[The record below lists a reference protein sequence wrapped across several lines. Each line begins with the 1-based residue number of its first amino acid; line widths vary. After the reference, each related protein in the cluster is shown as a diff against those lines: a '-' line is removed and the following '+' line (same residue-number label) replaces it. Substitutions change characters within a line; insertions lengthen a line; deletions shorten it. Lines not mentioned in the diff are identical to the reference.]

1 MREKIDLFLPC
12 EDLTV
17 AQEALTEL
25 HDNKTVQH
33 INLLVSSDFAAQH
46 QVPDGCTFVVIDRLE
61 SSNTITSIAENT
73 DADYVIICTKTTP
86 IKWGLYA
93 LERFLR
99 TADDTG
105 AVMIYSD
112 HYSMVKDE
120 SLSQDGTS
128 AVGKLEK
135 HPVIDYQEGSLRDD
149 FDFGSLWLIKSQC
162 LRDYAAQTDRVDYLY
177 AGLYDLRLYLSR
189 VGEIFH
195 LNEYLYTEN
204 ELDTR
209 KSGEKQFD
217 YVNPRNREVQIEMER
232 ACTQH
237 LEKVGALI
245 DTSYYRLPDFNEQD
259 FEYEASVVIPVFNRE
274 KTIADAVKSAL
285 SQKANFKFNVIV
297 VNNHSTD
304 KTGEILSRIA
314 HEMEEK
320 NDKQAGRLIQ
330 IVPERRDL
338 GIGGC
343 WNVAINSDHCGKFA
357 VQLDSDDLYSSPK
370 TLQKIVDAFYKQK
383 AAMMIGSY
391 RMCDFDLNTLPP
403 GLIDHKEWTEDNGCN
418 NALRINGLGAPRAFF
433 TPLVRQIQFPNTSYG
448 EDYALGLAFSRR
460 YRIGRIYDEL
470 YLCRRW
476 GGNSDA
482 ALSIDR
488 VNANNLY
495 KDRLRTMEL
504 KARRQMLQGKAD
516 IMEDSSI
523 SRFFNRQ
530 LEKWD
535 DARHRFRDLKHVETK
550 KLSEEVRLQFNPA
563 RIVSTGA
570 KIDKKTLGERPCF
583 LCDKN
588 RPKEQMS
595 QQIDERF
602 HLLVNPFPI
611 LPVHFTIPA
620 RKHQPQAIYKNYGE
634 MHRFLSLH
642 SELMVFYNGPKC
654 GASAPDHLH
663 FQAGTSGILPLQANW
678 QRLSRNLTDIIS
690 LNDEEKIAVV
700 RDFIVPAFVIISKSE
715 ESDETLFHRLYKSMP
730 MRGDETEPMMNI
742 IAWRKEDEYISVVIP
757 REKHRPEAY
766 FAEGDA
772 QVMVSPGALDMSGL
786 IITPREEDFHK
797 LTEESATTILQEC
810 GISTEKMNS
819 IVTKLKTSKEAETG
833 AETATLYNNGK
844 QPNVTVGIV
853 SGQKIHFSLN
863 KPYLAKG
870 ETVMDEQVVEFSEG
884 GVLWNGNQYSK
895 LTFHPQSADAS
906 FSLSDVTIGVN
917 FHWERKETQT
927 FLGTLRF
934 VVEADKICA
943 INELPVEKYLESVIS
958 SEMSATSSL
967 ELLKAHAVISRS
979 WLLAQMKKRRE
990 VAASGNNFFSFVKKD
1005 DMLIRWYDRDDHT
1018 IFDVCADDHCQR
1030 YQGITKETS
1039 PHVAEAIR
1047 QTLGQ
1052 VLLDGEDICDA
1063 RFSKCCGGE
1072 TEEFQYCW
1080 EDTPKSYL
1088 TAVRDLV
1095 LGVKNEEQEDSS
1107 RFTLHSSLQD
1117 EATAEQWI
1125 RSNPPAFCNTT
1136 DKKILSQV
1144 LNDYD
1149 QETADFYRWKVTY
1162 SQEKLQQLFEEKLKM
1177 NFGAILDMKAVERG
1191 KSGRISKLQIIGTEK
1206 TFTIG
1211 KELEIRRAL
1220 SDTHLYSS
1228 AFVVDKY
1235 DKDEQGVPQRFEI
1248 IGAGWGHGV
1257 GLCQIGAA
1265 VMGEQGYAYNDILLH
1280 YYQGAEINQLY
1291 K

>member
-12 EDLTV
+12 EYIDD
-17 AQEALTEL
+17 AQNALSVL
-25 HDNKTVQH
+25 HEYKTVQH
-33 INLLVSSDFAAQH
+33 IHFLVSADFAAHH
-46 QVPDGCTFVVIDRLE
+46 QVPEGCTFVITDRLE
-61 SSNTITSIAENT
+61 SSNTIVSIAENT
-73 DADYVIICTKTTP
+73 DADYVMICTRHTT
-86 IKWGLYA
+86 IGWGNNT

-99 TADDTG
+99 VADDTD
-105 AVMIYSD
+105 AVMVYAD
-112 HYSMVKDE
+112 HYKMVE
-120 SLSQDGTS
+120 
-128 AVGKLEK
+128 GKMEK
-135 HPVIDYQEGSLRDD
+135 HPVIDYQSGSLRDD
-149 FDFGSLWLIKSQC
+149 FDFGSLWCIKARA
-162 LRDYAAQTDRVDYLY
+162 LADYIAQSDREEYQFAA
-177 AGLYDLRLYLSR
+177 LYDLRLYLSR

-195 LNEYLYTEN
+195 LNEFLYSEA

-217 YVNPRNREVQIEMER
+217 YVNPRNREVQIEMEK

-237 LEKVGALI
+237 LGKVGALI
-245 DTSYYRLPDFNEQD
+245 DTTFYRQPDFGEQD
-259 FEYEASVVIPVFNRE
+259 FEYEASVIIPVFNRE
-274 KTIADAVKSAL
+274 KTVADAVKSAL
-285 SQKANFKFNVIV
+285 GQKTNFKFNVIV

-304 KTGEILSRIA
+304 RTGEILDELKA
-314 HEMEEK
+314 DNM
-320 NDKQAGRLIQ
+320 IQ
-330 IVPERRDL
+330 IVPERTDL

-343 WNVAINSDHCGKFA
+343 WNEAINSSFCGKFA

-370 TLQKIVDAFYKQK
+370 TLQKIVDDFYKQK
-383 AAMMIGSY
+383 AAMIIGSY

-403 GLIDHKEWTEDNGCN
+403 GLIDHKEWTDENGCN

-482 ALSIDR
+482 ALSVEK

-504 KARRQMLQGKAD
+504 KARQHLLQGKAD

-530 LEKWD
+530 LEVWT
-535 DARHRFRDLKHVETK
+535 DARHRFRDLKHVETRQFSDQL
-550 KLSEEVRLQFNPA
+550 KLQWNPA

-595 QQIDERF
+595 KQIDEKF

-620 RKHQPQAIYKNYGE
+620 RKHQPQLIYKNYGE
-634 MHRFLSLH
+634 MHRFISLH
-642 SELMVFYNGPKC
+642 SDLMVFYNGPKC

-663 FQAGTSGILPLQANW
+663 FQAGTNGILPLQTNW

-690 LNDEEKIAVV
+690 LNDEEKISVV
-700 RDFIVPAFVIISKSE
+700 RDFIVPAFVIISKSA
-715 ESDETLFHRLYKSMP
+715 ESDEALFRRLYKAMP
-730 MRGDETEPMMNI
+730 QRGDETEPMMNI
-742 IAWRKEDEYISVVIP
+742 ISWRKGEEFISVVIP

-772 QVMVSPGALDMSGL
+772 QFVVSPGALDMSGL
-786 IITPREEDFHK
+786 IITPREEDFRK
-797 LTEESATTILQEC
+797 LTEEKALSLLQEC
-810 GISTEKMNS
+810 GVSEEKMNA
-819 IVTKLKTSKEAETG
+819 IIAKLKASKDAEDAAEASS
-833 AETATLYNNGK
+833 TLYNKGK
-844 QPNVTVGIV
+844 QPDVTVGIV
-853 SGQKIHFSLN
+853 SAQKIHFSLN

-870 ETVMDEQVVEFSEG
+870 EKVLGEQVVEFSEG
-884 GVLWNGNQYSK
+884 GVLWNGNQYSQ

-934 VVEADKICA
+934 VVESDKIVA

-990 VAASGNNFFSFVKKD
+990 VAESGNNFFSFTKKED
-1005 DMLIRWYDRDDHT
+1005 TLIRWYDREDHT
-1018 IFDVCADDHCQR
+1018 LFDVCADDHCQR

-1047 QTLGQ
+1047 QTKGQ
-1052 VLLDGEDICDA
+1052 ILMDGEEICDA
-1063 RFSKCCGGE
+1063 RFSKCCGGI

-1080 EDTPKSYL
+1080 EDTPKTYL
-1088 TAVRDLV
+1088 TAVRDIA
-1095 LGVKNEEQEDSS
+1095 LGVEHTLPNLTNEE
-1107 RFTLHSSLQD
+1107 
-1117 EATAEQWI
+1117 EAEKWI
-1125 RSNPPAFCNTT
+1125 RFNPPAFCNTQ
-1136 DKKILSQV
+1136 DKKILSEV

-1149 QETADFYRWKVTY
+1149 QETVNFYRWKETL
-1162 SQEKLQQLFEEKLKM
+1162 SQEKLQQLIADKLKM
-1177 NFGAILDMKAVERG
+1177 DLGAILDMKAVERG

-1211 KELEIRRAL
+1211 KELEIRRTL
-1220 SDTHLYSS
+1220 SDSHLLSS

-1235 DKDEQGVPQRFEI
+1235 DKDEQGVPQRFEL

-1265 VMGEQGYAYNDILLH
+1265 VMGEQGYHYDAILLH
-1280 YYQGAEINQLY
+1280 YYQGAEIKKLY

>member
-12 EDLTV
+12 EYIDD
-17 AQEALTEL
+17 AQNALSVL
-25 HDNKTVQH
+25 HEYKTVQH
-33 INLLVSSDFAAQH
+33 IHFLVSADFAAHH
-46 QVPDGCTFVVIDRLE
+46 QVPEGCTFVITDRLE
-61 SSNTITSIAENT
+61 SSNTIASIAENT
-73 DADYVIICTKTTP
+73 DADYVMICTRHTT
-86 IKWGLYA
+86 IGWGNNT

-99 TADDTG
+99 VADDTD
-105 AVMIYSD
+105 AVMVYAD
-112 HYSMVKDE
+112 HYKMVE
-120 SLSQDGTS
+120 
-128 AVGKLEK
+128 GKMEK
-135 HPVIDYQEGSLRDD
+135 HPVIDYQSGSLRDD
-149 FDFGSLWLIKSQC
+149 FDFGSLWCIKAQA
-162 LRDYAAQTDRVDYLY
+162 LADYIAQPDREEYQFAA
-177 AGLYDLRLYLSR
+177 LYDLRLYLSR

-195 LNEYLYTEN
+195 LNEFLYSEA

-217 YVNPRNREVQIEMER
+217 YVNPRNREVQIEMEK

-237 LEKVGALI
+237 LGKVGALI
-245 DTSYYRLPDFNEQD
+245 DTTFYRQPDFGEQD
-259 FEYEASVVIPVFNRE
+259 FEYEASVIIPVFNRE
-274 KTIADAVKSAL
+274 KTVADAVKSAL
-285 SQKANFKFNVIV
+285 GQKANFKFNVIV

-304 KTGEILSRIA
+304 RTGEILDELKA
-314 HEMEEK
+314 D
-320 NDKQAGRLIQ
+320 NLIQ
-330 IVPERRDL
+330 IVPERTDL

-343 WNVAINSDHCGKFA
+343 WNEAINSSFCGKFA

-383 AAMMIGSY
+383 AAMIIGSY

-403 GLIDHKEWTEDNGCN
+403 GLIDHKEWTDENGCN

-482 ALSIDR
+482 ALSVEK

-504 KARRQMLQGKAD
+504 KARQHLLQGKAD

-530 LEKWD
+530 LEVWT
-535 DARHRFRDLKHVETK
+535 DARHRFRDLKHVETRQFSDQL
-550 KLSEEVRLQFNPA
+550 KLQWNPA

-595 QQIDERF
+595 KQIDEKF

-620 RKHQPQAIYKNYGE
+620 RKHQPQLIYKNYGE
-634 MHRFLSLH
+634 MHRFISLH
-642 SELMVFYNGPKC
+642 SDLMVFYNGPKC

-663 FQAGTSGILPLQANW
+663 FQAGTNGILPLQTNW

-690 LNDEEKIAVV
+690 LNDEEKISVV
-700 RDFIVPAFVIISKSE
+700 RDFIVPAFVIISKSA
-715 ESDETLFHRLYKSMP
+715 ESDEALFRRLYKAMP
-730 MRGDETEPMMNI
+730 QRGDETEPMMNI
-742 IAWRKEDEYISVVIP
+742 ISWRKGEEFISVVIP

-772 QVMVSPGALDMSGL
+772 QFVVSPGALDMSGL
-786 IITPREEDFHK
+786 IITPREEDFRK
-797 LTEESATTILQEC
+797 LTEEKALSLLQEC
-810 GISTEKMNS
+810 GVSEEKMDA
-819 IVTKLKTSKEAETG
+819 IIAKLKASKDAEDAAEASS
-833 AETATLYNNGK
+833 TLYNKGK
-844 QPNVTVGIV
+844 QPDVTVGIV
-853 SGQKIHFSLN
+853 SAQKIHFSLN

-870 ETVMDEQVVEFSEG
+870 EKVLGEQVVEFSEG
-884 GVLWNGNQYSK
+884 GVLWNGNQYSQ

-934 VVEADKICA
+934 VVESDKIVA

-990 VAASGNNFFSFVKKD
+990 VAESGNNFFSFTKKED
-1005 DMLIRWYDRDDHT
+1005 TLIRWYDREDHT
-1018 IFDVCADDHCQR
+1018 LFDVCADDHCQR

-1047 QTLGQ
+1047 QTKGQ
-1052 VLLDGEDICDA
+1052 ILMDGEEICDA
-1063 RFSKCCGGE
+1063 RFSKCCGGI

-1080 EDTPKSYL
+1080 EDTPKTYL
-1088 TAVRDLV
+1088 TAVRDIA
-1095 LGVKNEEQEDSS
+1095 LGVEHTLPNLTNEE
-1107 RFTLHSSLQD
+1107 
-1117 EATAEQWI
+1117 EAEKWI
-1125 RSNPPAFCNTT
+1125 RFNPPAFCNTQ
-1136 DKKILSQV
+1136 DKKILSEV

-1149 QETADFYRWKVTY
+1149 QETVNFYRWKETL
-1162 SQEKLQQLFEEKLKM
+1162 SQEKLQQLIADKLKM
-1177 NFGAILDMKAVERG
+1177 DLGAILDMKAVERG

-1211 KELEIRRAL
+1211 KELEIRRTL
-1220 SDTHLYSS
+1220 SDSHLLSS

-1235 DKDEQGVPQRFEI
+1235 DKDEQGVPQRFEL

-1265 VMGEQGYAYNDILLH
+1265 VMGEQGYHYDAILLH
-1280 YYQGAEINQLY
+1280 YYQGAEIKKLY

>member
-12 EDLTV
+12 EYIDD
-17 AQEALTEL
+17 AQNALSVL
-25 HDNKTVQH
+25 HEYKTVQH
-33 INLLVSSDFAAQH
+33 IHFLVSADFAAHH
-46 QVPDGCTFVVIDRLE
+46 QVPEGCTFVITDRLE
-61 SSNTITSIAENT
+61 SSNTIVSIAENT
-73 DADYVIICTKTTP
+73 DADYVMICTRHTT
-86 IKWGLYA
+86 IGWGNNT

-99 TADDTG
+99 VADDTD
-105 AVMIYSD
+105 AVMVYAD
-112 HYSMVKDE
+112 HYKMVE
-120 SLSQDGTS
+120 
-128 AVGKLEK
+128 GKMEK
-135 HPVIDYQEGSLRDD
+135 HPVIDYQSGSLRDD
-149 FDFGSLWLIKSQC
+149 FDFGSLWCIKAQA
-162 LRDYAAQTDRVDYLY
+162 LADYIAQPDREEYQFAA
-177 AGLYDLRLYLSR
+177 LYDLRLYLSR

-195 LNEYLYTEN
+195 LNEFLYSEA

-217 YVNPRNREVQIEMER
+217 YVNPRNREVQIEMEK

-237 LEKVGALI
+237 LGKVGALI
-245 DTSYYRLPDFNEQD
+245 DTTFYRQPDFGEQD
-259 FEYEASVVIPVFNRE
+259 FEYEASVIIPVFNRE
-274 KTIADAVKSAL
+274 KTVADAVKSAL
-285 SQKANFKFNVIV
+285 GQKANFKFNVIV

-304 KTGEILSRIA
+304 RTGEILDELKA
-314 HEMEEK
+314 DNM
-320 NDKQAGRLIQ
+320 IQ
-330 IVPERRDL
+330 IVPERTDL

-343 WNVAINSDHCGKFA
+343 WNEAINSSSCGKFA

-383 AAMMIGSY
+383 AAMIIGSY
-391 RMCDFDLNTLPP
+391 RMCDFNLNTLPP
-403 GLIDHKEWTEDNGCN
+403 GLIDHKEWTDENGCN

-482 ALSIDR
+482 ALSVER

-504 KARRQMLQGKAD
+504 KARQHLLQGKAD

-530 LEKWD
+530 LEVWT
-535 DARHRFRDLKHVETK
+535 DARHRFRDLKHVETRQFSDQL
-550 KLSEEVRLQFNPA
+550 KLQWNPA

-595 QQIDERF
+595 KQIDEKF

-620 RKHQPQAIYKNYGE
+620 RKHQPQLIYKNYGE
-634 MHRFLSLH
+634 MHRFISLH
-642 SELMVFYNGPKC
+642 SDLMVFYNGPKC

-663 FQAGTSGILPLQANW
+663 FQAGTNGILPLQTNW

-690 LNDEEKIAVV
+690 LNDEEKISVV
-700 RDFIVPAFVIISKSE
+700 RDFIVPAFVIISKSA
-715 ESDETLFHRLYKSMP
+715 ESDEALFRRLYKAMP
-730 MRGDETEPMMNI
+730 QRGDETEPMMNI
-742 IAWRKEDEYISVVIP
+742 ISWRKGEEFISVVIP

-772 QVMVSPGALDMSGL
+772 QFVVSPGALDMSGL
-786 IITPREEDFHK
+786 IITPREEDFRK
-797 LTEESATTILQEC
+797 LTEEKALSLLQEC
-810 GISTEKMNS
+810 GVSEEKMNT
-819 IVTKLKTSKEAETG
+819 IIAKLKASKDAEDAAEASS
-833 AETATLYNNGK
+833 TLYNKGK
-844 QPNVTVGIV
+844 QPDVTVGIV
-853 SGQKIHFSLN
+853 SAQKIHFSLN

-870 ETVMDEQVVEFSEG
+870 EKVLGEQVVEFSEG
-884 GVLWNGNQYSK
+884 GVLWNGNQYSQ

-934 VVEADKICA
+934 VVESDKIVA

-979 WLLAQMKKRRE
+979 WLLAQMQKRRE
-990 VAASGNNFFSFVKKD
+990 VAESGNNFFSFTRKED
-1005 DMLIRWYDRDDHT
+1005 TLIRWYDREDHT
-1018 IFDVCADDHCQR
+1018 LFDVCADDHCQR

-1047 QTLGQ
+1047 QTKGQ
-1052 VLLDGEDICDA
+1052 ILMDGEEICDA
-1063 RFSKCCGGE
+1063 RFSKCCGGI

-1080 EDTPKSYL
+1080 EDTPKTYL
-1088 TAVRDLV
+1088 TAVRDIA
-1095 LGVKNEEQEDSS
+1095 LGVEHTLPNLTNEE
-1107 RFTLHSSLQD
+1107 
-1117 EATAEQWI
+1117 EAEKWI
-1125 RSNPPAFCNTT
+1125 RFNPPAFCNTQ
-1136 DKKILSQV
+1136 DKKILSEV

-1149 QETADFYRWKVTY
+1149 QETVNFYRWKETL
-1162 SQEKLQQLFEEKLKM
+1162 SQEKLQQLIADKLKM
-1177 NFGAILDMKAVERG
+1177 NLGAILDMKAVERG

-1211 KELEIRRAL
+1211 KELEIRRTL
-1220 SDTHLYSS
+1220 SDSHLLSS

-1235 DKDEQGVPQRFEI
+1235 DKDEQGVPQRFEL

-1265 VMGEQGYAYNDILLH
+1265 VMGEQGYHYDAILLH
-1280 YYQGAEINQLY
+1280 YYQGAEIKKLY

>member
-1 MREKIDLFLPC
+1 MRQKIDLFLPC
-12 EDLTV
+12 EDQDV
-17 AQEALTEL
+17 AQEALLEL

-33 INLLVSSDFAAQH
+33 INLLVSADFAASH
-46 QVPDGCTFVVIDRLE
+46 QVPDGCTFIVVDRLE
-61 SSNTITSIAENT
+61 SSNTVSSIAENT
-73 DADYVIICTKTTP
+73 DADYVIICTKATP
-86 IKWGLYA
+86 IRWGLYA

-105 AVMIYSD
+105 AVMVYSD
-112 HYSMVKDE
+112 HYSVQE
-120 SLSQDGTS
+120 
-128 AVGKLEK
+128 GKLEK
-135 HPVIDYQEGSLRDD
+135 HPVIDYQAGSLRDD
-149 FDFGSLWLIKSQC
+149 FDFGSLWLVKAQN
-162 LRDYAAQTDRVDYLY
+162 LLDYAAQQDRQEYQF

-195 LNEYLYTEN
+195 INEFLYTED

-217 YVNPRNREVQIEMER
+217 YVNPRNREVQIEMEK
-232 ACTQH
+232 ACTHH
-237 LEKVGALI
+237 LEKVGALV
-245 DTSYYRLPDFNEQD
+245 DTNYYRQPDFDEQE
-259 FEYEASVVIPVFNRE
+259 FEYEASVIIPVFNRE

-285 SQKANFKFNVIV
+285 SQKTSFKFNVIV

-304 KTGEILSRIA
+304 RTGEILSEIA
-314 HEMEEK
+314 HEMEER
-320 NDKQAGRLIQ
+320 NDKQAGRLVQ
-330 IVPERRDL
+330 IVPDRNDL

-343 WNVAINSDHCGKFA
+343 WNMAINSDHCGKFA

-370 TLQKIVDAFYKQK
+370 TLQKIVDAFHKQK
-383 AAMMIGSY
+383 AAMIIGSY

-448 EDYALGLAFSRR
+448 EDYALGLVFSRR

-482 ALSIDR
+482 ALSIDK

-504 KARRQMLQGKAD
+504 KARQQMLQGKAD

-530 LEKWD
+530 LEKWA
-535 DARHRFRDLKHVETK
+535 DARHRFRDLKHVETHQ
-550 KLSEEVRLQFNPA
+550 LSDQLKVQWNPA

-570 KIDKKTLGERPCF
+570 KIDKKTLGDRPCF

-588 RPKEQMS
+588 RPKEQIS
-595 QQIDERF
+595 KQIDERF
-602 HLLVNPFPI
+602 LLLVNPFPI
-611 LPVHFTIPA
+611 LPIHFTIPA
-620 RKHQPQAIYKNYGE
+620 RKHQPQSIYKNYGE

-690 LNDEEKIAVV
+690 LNDDEKIALIH
-700 RDFIVPAFVIISKSE
+700 DFVVPAFVIISKSE
-715 ESDETLFHRLYKSMP
+715 DSDEALFQRLYKSMP
-730 MRGDETEPMMNI
+730 VRGDETEPMMNI
-742 IAWRKEDEYISVVIP
+742 IAWRKGDEYISVVIP

-772 QVMVSPGALDMSGL
+772 QMMVSPGALDMSGL
-786 IITPREEDFHK
+786 IITPREEDFRK
-797 LTEESATTILQEC
+797 LTEESATAILQEC
-810 GISTEKMNS
+810 GISTDKMNS
-819 IVTKLKTSKEAETG
+819 IVTKLKASKEAELQVGTS
-833 AETATLYNNGK
+833 ALYSYDK
-844 QPNVTVGIV
+844 EPEVKVGIV

-870 ETVMDEQVVEFSEG
+870 ETVIGEQEVEFSEG
-884 GVLWNGNQYSK
+884 GVLWNGNQYSS

-934 VVEADKICA
+934 VVESDKICA

-979 WLLAQMKKRRE
+979 WLLAQMKKRRD
-990 VAASGNNFFSFVKKD
+990 VAESGNNFFSFTKKE
-1005 DMLIRWYDRDDHT
+1005 DMLIRWYDREDHT

-1047 QTLGQ
+1047 QTKGQ
-1052 VLLDGEDICDA
+1052 VLLDGDEICDA
-1063 RFSKCCGGE
+1063 RFSKCCGGV

-1080 EDTPKSYL
+1080 EDTPKNYL
-1088 TAVRDLV
+1088 TAVRDIA
-1095 LGVKNEEQEDSS
+1095 LGIESTLPNLTNEE
-1107 RFTLHSSLQD
+1107 
-1117 EATAEQWI
+1117 EAEKWI
-1125 RSNPPAFCNTT
+1125 RFNPPAFCNTQ
-1136 DKKILSQV
+1136 DKRILSQV

-1149 QETADFYRWKVTY
+1149 QETVDFYRWKVTLT
-1162 SQEKLQQLFEEKLKM
+1162 QEKLQQLIADRLKM
-1177 NFGAILDMKAVERG
+1177 DLGSILDMKSVERG
-1191 KSGRISKLQIIGTEK
+1191 TSGRISKLQIIGTEK

-1211 KELEIRRAL
+1211 KELEIRRTL
-1220 SDTHLYSS
+1220 SDSHLLSS
-1228 AFVVDKY
+1228 AFIVDKY
-1235 DKDEQGVPQRFEI
+1235 DIDEQGVPQRFEL

-1265 VMGEQGYAYNDILLH
+1265 VMGEEGYLYDAILLH
-1280 YYQGAEINQLY
+1280 YYQGAEIKKLY

>member
-12 EDLTV
+12 EYIDD
-17 AQEALTEL
+17 AQNALSVL
-25 HDNKTVQH
+25 HEYKTVQH
-33 INLLVSSDFAAQH
+33 IHFLVSADFAAHH
-46 QVPDGCTFVVIDRLE
+46 QVPEGCTFVITDRLE
-61 SSNTITSIAENT
+61 SSNTIVSIAENT
-73 DADYVIICTKTTP
+73 DADYMMICTRHTT
-86 IKWGLYA
+86 IGWGNNT

-99 TADDTG
+99 VADDTD
-105 AVMIYSD
+105 AVMVYAD
-112 HYSMVKDE
+112 HYKMVE
-120 SLSQDGTS
+120 
-128 AVGKLEK
+128 GKMEK
-135 HPVIDYQEGSLRDD
+135 HPVIDYQSGSLRDD
-149 FDFGSLWLIKSQC
+149 FDFGSLWCIKAQA
-162 LRDYAAQTDRVDYLY
+162 LADYIAQPDREEYQFAA
-177 AGLYDLRLYLSR
+177 LYDLRLYLSR

-195 LNEYLYTEN
+195 LNEFLYSEA

-217 YVNPRNREVQIEMER
+217 YVNPRNREVQIEMEK

-237 LEKVGALI
+237 LGKVGALI
-245 DTSYYRLPDFNEQD
+245 DTTFYRQPDFGEQD
-259 FEYEASVVIPVFNRE
+259 FEYEASVIIPVFNRE
-274 KTIADAVKSAL
+274 KTVADAVKSAL
-285 SQKANFKFNVIV
+285 GQKASFKFNVIV

-304 KTGEILSRIA
+304 RTGEILD
-314 HEMEEK
+314 ELK
-320 NDKQAGRLIQ
+320 VDNLIQ
-330 IVPERRDL
+330 IVPERTDL

-343 WNVAINSDHCGKFA
+343 WNEAINSSFCGKFA

-383 AAMMIGSY
+383 AAMIIGSY

-403 GLIDHKEWTEDNGCN
+403 GLIDHKEWTDENGCN

-482 ALSIDR
+482 ALSVEK

-504 KARRQMLQGKAD
+504 KARQHMLQGKAD

-530 LEKWD
+530 LEVWT
-535 DARHRFRDLKHVETK
+535 DARHRFRDLKHVETRQFSDQL
-550 KLSEEVRLQFNPA
+550 KLQWNPA

-595 QQIDERF
+595 KQIDEKF

-620 RKHQPQAIYKNYGE
+620 RKHQPQLIYKNYGE
-634 MHRFLSLH
+634 MHRFISLH
-642 SELMVFYNGPKC
+642 SDLMVFYNGPKC

-663 FQAGTSGILPLQANW
+663 FQAGTNGILPLQTNW

-690 LNDEEKIAVV
+690 LNDEEKISVV
-700 RDFIVPAFVIISKSE
+700 RDFIVPAFVIISKSA
-715 ESDETLFHRLYKSMP
+715 ESDEALFRRLYKAMP
-730 MRGDETEPMMNI
+730 QRGDETEPMMNI
-742 IAWRKEDEYISVVIP
+742 ISWRKGEEFISVVIP

-772 QVMVSPGALDMSGL
+772 QFVVSPGALDMSGL
-786 IITPREEDFHK
+786 IITPREEDFRK
-797 LTEESATTILQEC
+797 LTEEKALSLLQEC
-810 GISTEKMNS
+810 GVSEEKMNA
-819 IVTKLKTSKEAETG
+819 IIAKLKASKDAEDAAEASS
-833 AETATLYNNGK
+833 TLYNKGK
-844 QPNVTVGIV
+844 QPDVTVGIV
-853 SGQKIHFSLN
+853 SAQKIHFSLN

-870 ETVMDEQVVEFSEG
+870 EKVLGEQVVEFSEG
-884 GVLWNGNQYSK
+884 GVLWNGNQYSQ

-906 FSLSDVTIGVN
+906 FSLSGVTIGVN

-934 VVEADKICA
+934 VVESDKIVA

-990 VAASGNNFFSFVKKD
+990 VAESGNNFFSFTKKED
-1005 DMLIRWYDRDDHT
+1005 TLIRWYDREDHT
-1018 IFDVCADDHCQR
+1018 LFDVCADDHCQR

-1047 QTLGQ
+1047 QTKGQ
-1052 VLLDGEDICDA
+1052 ILMDGDEICDA
-1063 RFSKCCGGE
+1063 RFSKCCGGI

-1080 EDTPKSYL
+1080 EDTPKTYL
-1088 TAVRDLV
+1088 TAVRDIA
-1095 LGVKNEEQEDSS
+1095 LGVEHTLPNLTNEE
-1107 RFTLHSSLQD
+1107 
-1117 EATAEQWI
+1117 EAEKWI
-1125 RSNPPAFCNTT
+1125 RFNPPAFCNTQ
-1136 DKKILSQV
+1136 DKKILSEV

-1149 QETADFYRWKVTY
+1149 QETVNFYRWKETL
-1162 SQEKLQQLFEEKLKM
+1162 SQEKLQQLIADKLKM
-1177 NFGAILDMKAVERG
+1177 DLGAILDMKAVERG

-1211 KELEIRRAL
+1211 KELEIRRTL
-1220 SDTHLYSS
+1220 SDSHLLSS

-1235 DKDEQGVPQRFEI
+1235 DKDEQGVPQRFEL

-1265 VMGEQGYAYNDILLH
+1265 VMGEQGYHYDAILLH
-1280 YYQGAEINQLY
+1280 YYQGAEIKKLY

>member
-12 EDLTV
+12 EYIDD
-17 AQEALTEL
+17 AQNALSVL
-25 HDNKTVQH
+25 HEYKTVQH
-33 INLLVSSDFAAQH
+33 IHFLVSADFAAHH
-46 QVPDGCTFVVIDRLE
+46 QVPEGCTFVITDRLE
-61 SSNTITSIAENT
+61 SSNTIVSIAENT
-73 DADYVIICTKTTP
+73 DADYVMICTRHTT
-86 IKWGLYA
+86 IGWGNNT

-99 TADDTG
+99 VADDTD
-105 AVMIYSD
+105 AVMVYAD
-112 HYSMVKDE
+112 HYKMVE
-120 SLSQDGTS
+120 
-128 AVGKLEK
+128 GKMEK
-135 HPVIDYQEGSLRDD
+135 HPVIDYQSGSLRDD
-149 FDFGSLWLIKSQC
+149 FDFGSLWCIKAQA
-162 LRDYAAQTDRVDYLY
+162 LADYIAQPDREEYQFAA
-177 AGLYDLRLYLSR
+177 LYDLRLYLSR

-195 LNEYLYTEN
+195 LNEFLYSEA

-217 YVNPRNREVQIEMER
+217 YVNPRNREVQIEMEK

-237 LEKVGALI
+237 LGKVGALI
-245 DTSYYRLPDFNEQD
+245 DTTFYRQPDFGEQD
-259 FEYEASVVIPVFNRE
+259 FECEASVIIPVFNRE
-274 KTIADAVKSAL
+274 KTVADAVKSAL
-285 SQKANFKFNVIV
+285 GQKANFKFNVIV

-304 KTGEILSRIA
+304 RTGEILDELKA
-314 HEMEEK
+314 D
-320 NDKQAGRLIQ
+320 NLIQ
-330 IVPERRDL
+330 IVPERTDL

-343 WNVAINSDHCGKFA
+343 WNEAINSSFCGKFA

-383 AAMMIGSY
+383 AAMIIGSY

-403 GLIDHKEWTEDNGCN
+403 GLIDHKEWTDENGCN

-482 ALSIDR
+482 ALSVEK

-504 KARRQMLQGKAD
+504 KARQHLLQGKAD

-530 LEKWD
+530 LEVWT
-535 DARHRFRDLKHVETK
+535 DARHRFRDLKHVETRQFSDQL
-550 KLSEEVRLQFNPA
+550 KLQWNPA

-595 QQIDERF
+595 KQIDEKF

-620 RKHQPQAIYKNYGE
+620 RKHQPQLIYKNYGE
-634 MHRFLSLH
+634 MHRFISLH
-642 SELMVFYNGPKC
+642 SDLMVFYNGPKC

-663 FQAGTSGILPLQANW
+663 FQAGTNGILPLQTNW

-690 LNDEEKIAVV
+690 LNDEEKISVV
-700 RDFIVPAFVIISKSE
+700 RDFIVPAFVIISKSA
-715 ESDETLFHRLYKSMP
+715 ESDEALFRRLYKAMP
-730 MRGDETEPMMNI
+730 QRGDETEPMMNI
-742 IAWRKEDEYISVVIP
+742 ISWRKGEEFISVVIP

-772 QVMVSPGALDMSGL
+772 QFVVSPGALDMSGL
-786 IITPREEDFHK
+786 IITPREEDFRK
-797 LTEESATTILQEC
+797 LTEEKALSLLQEC
-810 GISTEKMNS
+810 GVSEEKMNA
-819 IVTKLKTSKEAETG
+819 IIAKLKASKDAEDAAEASS
-833 AETATLYNNGK
+833 TLYNKGK
-844 QPNVTVGIV
+844 QPYVTVGIV
-853 SGQKIHFSLN
+853 SAQKIHFSLN

-870 ETVMDEQVVEFSEG
+870 EKVLGEQVVEFSEG
-884 GVLWNGNQYSK
+884 GVLWNGNQYSQ

-934 VVEADKICA
+934 VVESDKIVA

-990 VAASGNNFFSFVKKD
+990 VAESGNNFFSFTKKED
-1005 DMLIRWYDRDDHT
+1005 TLIRWYDREDHT
-1018 IFDVCADDHCQR
+1018 LFDVCADDHCQR

-1047 QTLGQ
+1047 QTKGQ
-1052 VLLDGEDICDA
+1052 ILMDGEEICDA
-1063 RFSKCCGGE
+1063 RFSKCCGGI

-1080 EDTPKSYL
+1080 EDTPKTYL
-1088 TAVRDLV
+1088 TAVRDIA
-1095 LGVKNEEQEDSS
+1095 LGVEHTLPNLTNEE
-1107 RFTLHSSLQD
+1107 
-1117 EATAEQWI
+1117 EAEKWI
-1125 RSNPPAFCNTT
+1125 RFNPPAFCNTQ
-1136 DKKILSQV
+1136 DKKILSEV

-1149 QETADFYRWKVTY
+1149 QETVNFYRWKETL
-1162 SQEKLQQLFEEKLKM
+1162 SQEKLQQLIADKLKM
-1177 NFGAILDMKAVERG
+1177 DLGAILDMKAVERG

-1211 KELEIRRAL
+1211 KELEIRRTL
-1220 SDTHLYSS
+1220 SDSHLLSS

-1235 DKDEQGVPQRFEI
+1235 DKDEQGVPQRFEL

-1265 VMGEQGYAYNDILLH
+1265 VMGEQGYHYDAILLH
-1280 YYQGAEINQLY
+1280 YYQGAEIKKLY

>member
-1 MREKIDLFLPC
+1 MREKIDLFLPF
-12 EDLTV
+12 
-17 AQEALTEL
+17 EALEKGEETLLEL
-25 HDNKTVQH
+25 HENKTVQH
-33 INLLVSSDFAAQH
+33 INLLVSSDFASQH
-46 QVPDGCTFVVIDRLE
+46 QVPEGCTFVVIDRME
-61 SSNTITSIAENT
+61 SSNTVMSIAENT
-73 DADYVIICTKTTP
+73 DADYLLLCTRMTSVR
-86 IKWGLYA
+86 WGLYA

-105 AVMIYSD
+105 AVMVYSD
-112 HYSMVKDE
+112 HYS
-120 SLSQDGTS
+120 
-128 AVGKLEK
+128 LEEGALTK
-135 HPVIDYQEGSLRDD
+135 HPAIDYQAGSLRDD
-149 FDFGSLWLIKSQC
+149 FDFGSLWLIKSQA
-162 LRDYAAQTDRVDYLY
+162 LLDYVAQTDRVDYQY

-189 VGEIFH
+189 KGEIFH
-195 LNEYLYTEN
+195 LNEYLYTEA

-232 ACTQH
+232 ACTAH
-237 LEKVGALI
+237 LEKVEAI
-245 DTSYYRLPDFNEQD
+245 VDTNFYRQPDFDEQD
-259 FEYEASVVIPVFNRE
+259 FACEASVVIPVFNRE

-285 SQKANFKFNVIV
+285 SQKTNFPYNVIV

-304 KTGEILSRIA
+304 STGEILDSI
-314 HEMEEK
+314 
-320 NDKQAGRLIQ
+320 DDGRLIQ
-330 IVPERRDL
+330 IVPGRTDL

-343 WNVAINSDHCGKFA
+343 WNVAVNSDHCGKFA

-370 TLQKIVDAFYKQK
+370 TLQKIVDAFHEQK
-383 AAMMIGSY
+383 AAMIIGSY

-482 ALSIDR
+482 ALSVER

-504 KARRQMLQGKAD
+504 KARQQMLQGKAD

-530 LEKWD
+530 LEMWE
-535 DARHRFRDLKHVETK
+535 DARHRFRDLKHVEVRQ
-550 KLSEEVRLQFNPA
+550 LSDQLKVQFNPA

-570 KIDKKTLGERPCF
+570 KIDKHTLGERPCF
-583 LCDKN
+583 LCERN
-588 RPKEQMS
+588 RPKEQMTK
-595 QQIDERF
+595 QIDDHF
-602 HLLVNPFPI
+602 QLLVNPFPI

-620 RKHQPQAIYKNYGE
+620 TKHQPQSIYRHYGE
-634 MHRFLSLH
+634 MHRLLSLH

-663 FQAGTSGILPLQANW
+663 FQAGTSGVLPLQTNW
-678 QRLSRNLTDIIS
+678 QRLSRSLTDVIS
-690 LNDEEKIAVV
+690 LNDDEKISVL
-700 RDFIVPAFVIISKSE
+700 RDFLVPAFVIISKSE
-715 ESDETLFHRLYKSMP
+715 DSDEELFHRLYRSMP
-730 MRGDETEPMMNI
+730 MRGDESEPMMNI
-742 IAWRKEDEYISVVIP
+742 IAWRKGDEFISVVIP
-757 REKHRPEAY
+757 REKHRPDAY
-766 FAEGDA
+766 FAEGEA
-772 QVMVSPGALDMSGL
+772 QMMVSPGALDMAGL
-786 IITPREEDFHK
+786 IITPREEDFNK
-797 LTEESATTILQEC
+797 INLDKATALLREC
-810 GISTEKMNS
+810 GISAEKMEA
-819 IVTKLKTSKEAETG
+819 IVSNLKASA
-833 AETATLYNNGK
+833 ATAHEHPLQLLADKGK
-844 QPNVTVGIV
+844 QPNVNVGIV

-870 ETVMDEQVVEFSEG
+870 EMVTGEQEVAFSEG
-884 GVLWNGNQYSK
+884 GILWNGNQYSS

-927 FLGTLRF
+927 FLGTLHF
-934 VVEADKICA
+934 VVESDKICA
-943 INELPVEKYLESVIS
+943 INELPVERYLESVIS

-990 VAASGNNFFSFVKKD
+990 VAESGNNFFSFVKKD
-1005 DMLIRWYDRDDHT
+1005 DRLIRWYDREDHT

-1047 QTLGQ
+1047 QTKGQ
-1052 VLLDGEDICDA
+1052 ILMDGDDICDA
-1063 RFSKCCGGE
+1063 RFSKCCGGV

-1080 EDTPKSYL
+1080 EDTPKNYL
-1088 TAVRDLV
+1088 SSVRDIIQ
-1095 LGVKNEEQEDSS
+1095 GVKSVGS
-1107 RFTLHSSLQD
+1107 AAPAPLPSLQD
-1117 EATAEQWI
+1117 EAAADAWI

-1149 QETADFYRWKVTY
+1149 QETADFYRWKVTLT
-1162 SQEKLQQLFEEKLKM
+1162 QEKLKQLLDEKLKM
-1177 NFGAILDMKAVERG
+1177 NFGDILDLQAEERG
-1191 KSGRISKLQIIGTEK
+1191 KSGRISKLRIVGTEK
-1206 TFTIG
+1206 TFVIG

-1228 AFVVDKY
+1228 AFVVDRC
-1235 DKDEQGVPQRFEI
+1235 DIDEKGVPQRFDI

-1265 VMGEQGYAYNDILLH
+1265 VMGEEGFDYDAILLH
-1280 YYQGAEINQLY
+1280 YYQGAEIKKVY

>member
-1 MREKIDLFLPC
+1 MREKIDLFLPF
-12 EDLTV
+12 
-17 AQEALTEL
+17 EALEKGEETLLEL
-25 HDNKTVQH
+25 HENKTVQH
-33 INLLVSSDFAAQH
+33 INLLVSSDFASQH
-46 QVPDGCTFVVIDRLE
+46 QVPEGCTFVVIDRME
-61 SSNTITSIAENT
+61 SSNTVMSIAENT
-73 DADYVIICTKTTP
+73 DADYLLLCTRMASVR
-86 IKWGLYA
+86 WGLYA

-105 AVMIYSD
+105 AVMVYSD
-112 HYSMVKDE
+112 HYS
-120 SLSQDGTS
+120 
-128 AVGKLEK
+128 LEEGALTK
-135 HPVIDYQEGSLRDD
+135 HPAIDYQAGSLRDD
-149 FDFGSLWLIKSQC
+149 FDFGSLWLIKSQA
-162 LRDYAAQTDRVDYLY
+162 LLDYVAQTDRVDYQY

-189 VGEIFH
+189 KGEIFH
-195 LNEYLYTEN
+195 LNEYLYTEA

-232 ACTQH
+232 ACTAH
-237 LEKVGALI
+237 LEKVGAI
-245 DTSYYRLPDFNEQD
+245 VDTNFYRQPDFDEQD
-259 FEYEASVVIPVFNRE
+259 FACEASVVIPVFNRE

-285 SQKANFKFNVIV
+285 SQKTNFPYNVIV

-304 KTGEILSRIA
+304 STGEILDSIDD
-314 HEMEEK
+314 E
-320 NDKQAGRLIQ
+320 RLIQ
-330 IVPERRDL
+330 IVPGRTDL

-343 WNVAINSDHCGKFA
+343 WNVAVNSDHCGKFA

-370 TLQKIVDAFYKQK
+370 TLQKIVDAFHEQK
-383 AAMMIGSY
+383 AAMIIGSY

-482 ALSIDR
+482 ALSVER

-504 KARRQMLQGKAD
+504 KARQQMLQGKAD

-530 LEKWD
+530 LEMWE
-535 DARHRFRDLKHVETK
+535 DARHRFRDLKHVEVRQ
-550 KLSEEVRLQFNPA
+550 LSDQLKVQFNPA

-570 KIDKKTLGERPCF
+570 KIDKHTLGERPCF
-583 LCDKN
+583 LCERN
-588 RPKEQMS
+588 RPKEQMTK
-595 QQIDERF
+595 QIDDHF
-602 HLLVNPFPI
+602 QLLVNPFPI

-620 RKHQPQAIYKNYGE
+620 TKHQPQSIYRHYGE
-634 MHRFLSLH
+634 MHRLLSLH

-663 FQAGTSGILPLQANW
+663 FQAGTSGVLPLQTNW
-678 QRLSRNLTDIIS
+678 QRLSRSLTDVIS
-690 LNDEEKIAVV
+690 LNDEEKISVLS
-700 RDFIVPAFVIISKSE
+700 DFLVPAFVIISKSE
-715 ESDETLFHRLYKSMP
+715 DSDEELFHRLYRSMP
-730 MRGDETEPMMNI
+730 MRGDESEPMMNI
-742 IAWRKEDEYISVVIP
+742 IAWRKGDEFISVVIP
-757 REKHRPEAY
+757 REKHRPDAY
-766 FAEGDA
+766 FAEGEA
-772 QVMVSPGALDMSGL
+772 QMMVSPGALDMAGL
-786 IITPREEDFHK
+786 IITPREEDFSK
-797 LTEESATTILQEC
+797 INLDKATALLREC
-810 GISTEKMNS
+810 GISAEKMEAVVSN
-819 IVTKLKTSKEAETG
+819 LKASA
-833 AETATLYNNGK
+833 ATAHEHPLQLLAGKGK
-844 QPNVTVGIV
+844 QPNVNVGIV

-870 ETVMDEQVVEFSEG
+870 EMVTGEQEVAFSEG
-884 GVLWNGNQYSK
+884 GILWNGNQYSS

-927 FLGTLRF
+927 FLGTLHF
-934 VVEADKICA
+934 VVESDKICA
-943 INELPVEKYLESVIS
+943 INELPVERYLESVIS

-990 VAASGNNFFSFVKKD
+990 VAESGNNFFSFVKKD
-1005 DMLIRWYDRDDHT
+1005 DRLIRWYDREDHT

-1047 QTLGQ
+1047 QTKGQ
-1052 VLLDGEDICDA
+1052 ILMDGDDICDA
-1063 RFSKCCGGE
+1063 RFSKCCGGV

-1080 EDTPKSYL
+1080 EDTPKNYL
-1088 TAVRDLV
+1088 SSVRDIIQ
-1095 LGVKNEEQEDSS
+1095 GVKSVGS
-1107 RFTLHSSLQD
+1107 AAPAPLPSLQD
-1117 EATAEQWI
+1117 EAAADAWI

-1149 QETADFYRWKVTY
+1149 QETADFYRWKVTLT
-1162 SQEKLQQLFEEKLKM
+1162 QEKLKQLLDEKLKM
-1177 NFGAILDMKAVERG
+1177 NFGDILDLQAEERG
-1191 KSGRISKLQIIGTEK
+1191 KSGRISKLRIVGTEK
-1206 TFTIG
+1206 TFVIG

-1228 AFVVDKY
+1228 AFVVDRC
-1235 DKDEQGVPQRFEI
+1235 DIDEKGVPQRFDI

-1265 VMGEQGYAYNDILLH
+1265 VMGEEGFDYDAILLH
-1280 YYQGAEINQLY
+1280 YYQGAEIKKVY

>member
-86 IKWGLYA
+86 IKWGLSA

-112 HYSMVKDE
+112 HYSMIKDE

-620 RKHQPQAIYKNYGE
+620 RKHQPQAICKNYGE

-742 IAWRKEDEYISVVIP
+742 IAWRKGDEYISVVIP

-810 GISTEKMNS
+810 GISTEKMNG
-819 IVTKLKTSKEAETG
+819 IVTKLKTSKETET
-833 AETATLYNNGK
+833 ETATLYNNGK

-870 ETVMDEQVVEFSEG
+870 ETVMGEQVVEFSEG

-1005 DMLIRWYDRDDHT
+1005 DMLIRWYDREDHT

-1107 RFTLHSSLQD
+1107 LFTLHSSLQD
-1117 EATAEQWI
+1117 EATAERWI

-1280 YYQGAEINQLY
+1280 YYQGAEIKQLY